1 MVSRWYLLRA
11 TLSKED
17 TEKALKLVALLE
29 QQEEAYEFRQPVD
42 FKRLG
47 LDDYP
52 LIIKHPMD
60 LSTLK
65 KKLKPTPKYQ
75 ELSEV
80 VADLMLI
87 WQNCK
92 TYNSPDS
99 VIFPQIIVMQAVAM
113 EKHMKRFCK
122 QLKIPREV
130 RLPSKR
136 ERDEENDLEESGE
149 VTFEEKWE
157 LSEQVRKLSH
167 RALIDVVELVRKE
180 CPPALEEEDKD
191 KVKIHLDNLN
201 KSTFNKL
208 QDLILQCFRGEENAE
223 NTSKKLRRWKGNTY
237 FSINKMDKTIDQSI
251 VLMASGLLE
260 SNNELAVTTTD
271 FSDLNLDTPV
281 EPTIQ

>member
-1 MVSRWYLLRA
+1 M
-11 TLSKED
+11 
-17 TEKALKLVALLE
+17 E

-60 LSTLK
+60 LSTVK
-65 KKLKPTPKYQ
+65 KKLKPTPKYHD
-75 ELSEV
+75 LSEV

-99 VIFPQIIVMQAVAM
+99 VMFTQIIVMQAIAM

-122 QLKIPREV
+122 QLKIPRDI

-167 RALIDVVELVRKE
+167 KALIDVVELVRKE

-201 KSTFNKL
+201 KSAFNKL
-208 QDLILQCFRGEENAE
+208 QELIMLCFRGEESAE
-223 NTSKKLRRWKGNTY
+223 NTTKKLRR
-237 FSINKMDKTIDQSI
+237 
-251 VLMASGLLE
+251 
-260 SNNELAVTTTD
+260 
-271 FSDLNLDTPV
+271 
-281 EPTIQ
+281 